1 MAAGTTPPGA
11 PAASPVAAPPAGRP
25 PPILPSPPRIV
36 RRLRETLRL
45 FPHIGRT
52 FRILWQTSPGLTVAV
67 AALTV
72 SSGLIPASLAWV
84 GKLIVDSVVVAARGA
99 GPEGG
104 AAGAAGVAGLV
115 GPHRTLRLVALELGL
130 MVISTLANRLSALL
144 RELLRAQLGN
154 RINVDILEK
163 ALGLD
168 LRHFEDAEFYDKMQ
182 RARREASARPLSM
195 VLGVLG
201 IGQSAITLSSYAF
214 LLARLSPGSVV
225 ILVLAS
231 IPAFITEARLSNQ
244 SFRLSSWRA
253 PEARRLNYLEWVLTR
268 DTHVKEV
275 KLFAIGRLILDRY
288 RALFEKFY
296 REDRALARKRFAYG
310 LALTLLSLGAFYAC
324 YAFAARRAALGGMSL
339 GDLTLYVMVFRQ
351 GQGSFQ
357 SLLGAVAG
365 LYEDALFMSNLFAY
379 LDLPTDTAAPAGALG
394 EAEGRDDARDD
405 AWPPGPPHPVTPQ
418 AIELR
423 GVSFR
428 YPGKDSWALRDVTL
442 TIAPGEVIALCG
454 DNGAGKSTLIHLLM
468 RFYEPTEGEILY
480 GGRPLRD
487 IAPADLRRRI
497 GTVFQDFVRYQFTAS
512 ENVGLGWVPGLED
525 RPRIQRAAGAGGA
538 DAVIDKLPQGYE
550 TMLGGYFEAGHE
562 LSVGQWQKIATAR
575 AFMRDAEVLILD
587 EPTAALDAEAEH
599 EMWKRFKALASGKT
613 AILISHRMSTVRL
626 AERIVVLRGGRI
638 EELGSHAELLARDGR
653 YAHLFRL
660 QAAGYLD

>member
-1 MAAGTTPPGA
+1 MAAGA
-11 PAASPVAAPPAGRP
+11 PSLGVPRP
-25 PPILPSPPRIV
+25 PQIIH
-36 RRLRETLRL
+36 RLRETLRL

-52 FRILWQTSPGLTVAV
+52 FRILWQTNPLLTIAV
-67 AALTV
+67 SALTAAT
-72 SSGLIPASLAWV
+72 GLIPASLAWV
-84 GKLIVDSVVVAARGA
+84 GKLIVDSVVIASRPV
-99 GPEGG
+99 
-104 AAGAAGVAGLV
+104 AGVAGAV
-115 GPHRTLRLVALELGL
+115 GALGAHRTLRMVTLELGL

-201 IGQSAITLSSYAF
+201 IGQSAIILSSYAF
-214 LLARLSPGSVV
+214 LLARLSPVSVL

-253 PEARRLNYLEWVLTR
+253 PESRRLNYLEWVLTR

-275 KLFAIGRLILDRY
+275 KLFALGRLILDRY

-296 REDRALARKRFAYG
+296 LEDRALARKRFAYG
-310 LALTLLSLGAFYAC
+310 LALTLVSLGAFYGC

-379 LDLPTDTAAPAGALG
+379 LDLPTDTTARG
-394 EAEGRDDARDD
+394 DDVWPTTDVAR
-405 AWPPGPPHPVTPQ
+405 PVAPQ

-428 YPGKDSWALRDVTL
+428 YPGKQHWALRDVSL

-480 GGRPLRD
+480 GGRPLREID
-487 IAPADLRRRI
+487 PEDLRRRI
-497 GTVFQDFVRYQFTAS
+497 GTVFQDFVRYQFTAA
-512 ENVGLGWVPGLED
+512 ENVGLGWVPALED
-525 RPRIQRAAGAGGA
+525 RARIEKAAGAGGA
-538 DAVIDKLPQGYE
+538 DAVIDKLPQGYD
-550 TMLGGYFEAGHE
+550 TMLGGYFEAGQE

-626 AERIVVLRGGRI
+626 AERIVVLRAGRI
-638 EELGSHAELLARDGR
+638 EELGSHAELLARNGR